1 MTLEFRNGVED
12 FRTMGKSARLQRSS
26 CAYLSLML
34 FDKSNNI
41 KLCWAVPI
49 HICNSWVIKSMNQ
62 FCVII
67 SHYRTVA
74 DVAPSSSFIS
84 PFFFFPSL
92 YFFSHPSHISI
103 DAAALW
109 GAPNLPRSTH
119 PPLLQDA
126 LLLGSMCSLLRALR
140 VSMSKKITIIVSK
153 IAIWKICL
161 LILSLTILC
170 SYLQVRRKLY
180 HCITRCFSHIKLV

>member
-12 FRTMGKSARLQRSS
+12 FRIMGKSARLQRSS

-92 YFFSHPSHISI
+92 YFFLSSFPYFHWCSSSMGP
-103 DAAALW
+103 W
-109 GAPNLPRSTH
+109 GASNLPRSTH
-119 PPLLQDA
+119 PPLLRDVV
-126 LLLGSMCSLLRALR
+126 LLGSMRSLLRALR
-140 VSMSKKITIIVSK
+140 VSM
-153 IAIWKICL
+153 
-161 LILSLTILC
+161 
-170 SYLQVRRKLY
+170 
-180 HCITRCFSHIKLV
+180 

>member
-34 FDKSNNI
+34 FHKSNNI

-62 FCVII
+62 FAWL
-67 SHYRTVA
+67 SHITEQWQMLHLLP
-74 DVAPSSSFIS
+74 PSFLHFSSFL
-84 PFFFFPSL
+84 PSI
-92 YFFSHPSHISI
+92 FFSHPSHISI

-109 GAPNLPRSTH
+109 GHGGLQISLGPLIH
-119 PPLLQDA
+119 PYYR
-126 LLLGSMCSLLRALR
+126 M
-140 VSMSKKITIIVSK
+140 
-153 IAIWKICL
+153 
-161 LILSLTILC
+161 LC
-170 SYLQVRRKLY
+170 SWEVCVACWE
-180 HCITRCFSHIKLV
+180 H